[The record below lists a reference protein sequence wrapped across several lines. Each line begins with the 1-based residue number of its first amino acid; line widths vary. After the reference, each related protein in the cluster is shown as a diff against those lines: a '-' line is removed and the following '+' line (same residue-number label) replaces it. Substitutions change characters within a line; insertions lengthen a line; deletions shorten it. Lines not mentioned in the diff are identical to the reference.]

1 MPGPK
6 PTHCP
11 QFTETQLARARVLAV
26 QYSAP
31 FCQVVR
37 ARLTL
42 LLEATPEISHGEA
55 AGRLGVDEDTV
66 YKWRRRWA
74 EDGWSLED
82 RPRAGRPR
90 GFPP

>member
-6 PTHCP
+6 PSHRP
-11 QFTETQLARARVLAV
+11 QFTDEQLAKASVLAQ
-26 QYSAP
+26 QYTAP
-31 FCQVVR
+31 FCHVVR

-42 LLEATPEISHGEA
+42 LLAEDPEITNAEA
-55 AGRLGVDEDTV
+55 GRRLGVDEDTV

-82 RPRAGRPR
+82 RPRDGRPR
-90 GFPP
+90 AFPP